1 MSYHAMQSSKAF
13 SPQKVEEKIE
23 SPQKEEQKNVNFLDL
38 DYQPQKKE
46 VKEPTG
52 TQNIFDLLGE
62 PTMPTNPQI
71 PNPNSFETNQDLL
84 GTSANNPVPPPSGN
98 GITLNMNEFKT

>member
-38 DYQPQKKE
+38 DY
-46 VKEPTG
+46 
-52 TQNIFDLLGE
+52 
-62 PTMPTNPQI
+62 
-71 PNPNSFETNQDLL
+71 
-84 GTSANNPVPPPSGN
+84 
-98 GITLNMNEFKT
+98 